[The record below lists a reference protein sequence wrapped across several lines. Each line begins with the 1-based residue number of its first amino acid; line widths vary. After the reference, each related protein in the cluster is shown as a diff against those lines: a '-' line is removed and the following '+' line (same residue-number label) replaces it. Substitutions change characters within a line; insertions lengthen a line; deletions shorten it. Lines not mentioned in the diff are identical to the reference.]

1 MTEFLDQIV
10 NLAFHLEKKA
20 SSNQQ
25 FAYHL
30 KNPHFKGKYI
40 YPLSELKEVYSE
52 IYRQEIKKYQ
62 DRKTH
67 PSTKI
72 EVLNAKWED
81 CVNLSTLDPTK
92 IFQLEELLGID
103 QHPQKIEIFKFDIRA
118 LKDVEMC
125 LYDDRLSPK
134 NQASYKKITVKSYRE
149 NKLIPPQTVE
159 YFAESKEEKEQPLIF
174 AYVTHLLVKGKIP
187 IASAEIVKFNSR

>member
-1 MTEFLDQIV
+1 MELKI
-10 NLAFHLEKKA
+10 AE
-20 SSNQQ
+20 SNQQ

-40 YPLSELKEVYSE
+40 YPLSELKEVYPE

-67 PSTKI
+67 PATKI
-72 EVLNAKWED
+72 NILNAKWED
-81 CVNLSTLDPTK
+81 CVNLSTLDPVK

-103 QHPQKIEIFKFDIRA
+103 NHPTKIEIFKFNIKK
-118 LKDVEMC
+118 LEGMEMC

-134 NQASYKKITVKSYRE
+134 NQSAYKKVTTKSYRE
-149 NKLIPPQTVE
+149 NKLIPTQTTK

-174 AYVTHLLVKGKIP
+174 AYVTHLLVKGKMP
-187 IASAEIVKFNSR
+187 IELAEVITFKSR